1 MCLLRCLVN
10 GIGIGIVDL
19 THTGVPGSG
28 QFIALLTDTLVGSLP
43 IPTHTV
49 TTDVPE
55 KGTFINI

>member
-10 GIGIGIVDL
+10 GIGIVDL

-43 IPTHTV
+43 IPAHTI